1 MKLFRRQ
8 PETVTVQIQH
18 GEHLTLN
25 VSGAAADVLPLARE
39 WAAGN
44 PAAKQETAPK
54 IKGAGFS
61 STERSGD

>member
-1 MKLFRRQ
+1 MKLFRHQ
-8 PETVTVQIQH
+8 TDTVTVQIQH

-25 VSGAAADVLPLARE
+25 VSGRPGDVLPLARE
-39 WAAGN
+39 WAASN